1 MDNSTLFLFHPED
14 KELCLSTFANVC
26 QTILSHVKYVVS
38 TAALR
43 IEVFWDVTPR
53 WASGS

>member
-26 QTILSHVKYVVS
+26 EICGFHSSIK
-38 TAALR
+38 
-43 IEVFWDVTPR
+43 D
-53 WASGS
+53 SGLLGCDPTVG